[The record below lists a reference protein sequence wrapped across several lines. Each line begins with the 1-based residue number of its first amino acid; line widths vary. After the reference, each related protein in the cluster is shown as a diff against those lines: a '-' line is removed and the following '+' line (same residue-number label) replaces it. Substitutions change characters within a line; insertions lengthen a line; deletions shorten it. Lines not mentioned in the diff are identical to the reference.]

1 MNSAELKNLALV
13 ASLRAEMEGFIET
26 AAAFR
31 EIVRQAVELEKEIES
46 LRLASHLVPKCSV
59 PDDHIDP
66 RRSALFMAR
75 SILREVREGVGA
87 C

>member
-1 MNSAELKNLALV
+1 MEAACAERLP
-13 ASLRAEMEGFIET
+13 F
-26 AAAFR
+26 AAAS
-31 EIVRQAVELEKEIES
+31 EG
-46 LRLASHLVPKCSV
+46 RLADIRGPDPERCSSQEHPTLVFQQPARCPI

-75 SILREVREGVGA
+75 SILREVRNGVRA